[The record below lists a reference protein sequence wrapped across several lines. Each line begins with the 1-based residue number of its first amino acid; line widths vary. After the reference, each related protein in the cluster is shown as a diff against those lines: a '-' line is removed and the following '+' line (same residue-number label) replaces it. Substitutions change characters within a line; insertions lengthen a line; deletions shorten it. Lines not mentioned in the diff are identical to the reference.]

1 MSAEIWFALA
11 AANFAASVAPGQNVA
26 LVGSATART
35 GLVGGTAVVIG
46 ILFAE
51 LIWSVLA
58 LTLAVTASE
67 VSPIFFTCLQAASGG
82 FLFWLGMSLLHEG
95 PVVAGAAAR
104 PKGCFARLTLDGF
117 WIGLANPLALIFF
130 LSLFPGLVS
139 GLSDTTDPLV
149 LAACVSAILFSSA
162 AGLAPW
168 LVSSGALARIGF
180 ARHLQVFSGSALLV
194 MGSLVFFRLMS

>member
-1 MSAEIWFALA
+1 MNAEIWFALA

-35 GLVGGTAVVIG
+35 GLVGGTAALLG
-46 ILFAE
+46 ILVAE

-58 LTLAVTASE
+58 LTLAVTARE
-67 VSPIFFTCLQAASGG
+67 VSPILFTCLKAASGG
-82 FLFWLGMSLLHEG
+82 FLFWLGMSLLREG
-95 PVVAGAAAR
+95 PSAASDAAA
-104 PKGCFARLTLDGF
+104 PAGCFARFTLDGF

-139 GLSDTTDPLV
+139 DLGDTTDPMV
-149 LAACVSAILFSSA
+149 LACCVSAILLSSA

-168 LVSSGALARIGF
+168 LVSSGALAKIGF
-180 ARHLQVFSGSALLV
+180 ARHLHVLSGGALLV
-194 MGSLVFFRLMS
+194 MGVLVTFRLIS